1 MHERHG
7 QQSSSL
13 MVTDSQDIGEDYC
26 QQYAVLVEGLRKLL
40 SEQEEQ
46 GPPDAEWQL
55 ELQNQT
61 RAAVG
66 HMC

>member
-1 MHERHG
+1 MDTH
-7 QQSSSL
+7 
-13 MVTDSQDIGEDYC
+13 SQDSDQDYC

-46 GPPDAEWQL
+46 GVAGAEWQL

>member
-1 MHERHG
+1 MD
-7 QQSSSL
+7 
-13 MVTDSQDIGEDYC
+13 TDSQHGDGDYC

-40 SEQEEQ
+40 NEMK

-66 HMC
+66 HLFRCKPIFQCPD